1 MAKLLDVKDYK
12 VYYQTLKGQIKAVDG
27 VSFFVNSDEVF
38 GVAGESGCGKSTLGN
53 SLIYL
58 KAPMRYAGGNAVLDG
73 NDISKFTDDQMRRI
87 RFEKISI
94 IPQFAMDAMSPT
106 KKIKNIVVDLVREH
120 NKRMSEKE
128 IIDLTVERFK
138 MIGLSKNVVD
148 MYSIEL
154 SGGMKQRVVMV
165 ISTLLNPRLLIA
177 DEITSALDVSS
188 QKFSVEMLDEFKDKQ
203 FVSSVIFITHDISVL
218 YQIADR
224 IMIMYAGHVV
234 EIGNTEDIVSKPLHP
249 YTKLLIS
256 SLPKMG
262 IQFSQKRLKG
272 IPGYP
277 PNLLNPPTGCRFY
290 DRCPLRVDP
299 QKCQNEIPP
308 LVEYMPGRYIACW
321 AYTKGNDKNE

>member
-12 VYYQTLKGQIKAVDG
+12 VYYQTLKGQVKAVDG
-27 VSFFVNSDEVF
+27 VNFFVNADEIF

-58 KAPMRYAGGNAVLDG
+58 KAPMRYAGGSVVLDG
-73 NDISKFTDDQMRRI
+73 KEISRLPDEEMKKM

-120 NKRMSEKE
+120 DKKMAEKD
-128 IIDLTVERFK
+128 IIDLAVERFK
-138 MIGLSKNVVD
+138 MVGLSKNVID

-188 QKFSVEMLDEFKDKQ
+188 QKFSVEMLEEFKDKK

-224 IMIMYAGHVV
+224 IMIMYAGHIV

-262 IQFSQKRLKG
+262 VQFWQNRLTG

-277 PNLLNPPTGCRFY
+277 PNLLNPPAGCRFY

-299 QKCQNEIPP
+299 QKCKNEIPP
-308 LVEYMPGRYIACW
+308 LVEYMPGRYVACW
-321 AYTKGNDKNE
+321 AYTKGNDKNG

>member
-1 MAKLLDVKDYK
+1 
-12 VYYQTLKGQIKAVDG
+12 
-27 VSFFVNSDEVF
+27 
-38 GVAGESGCGKSTLGN
+38 
-53 SLIYL
+53 
-58 KAPMRYAGGNAVLDG
+58 MRYAGGNATLDG
-73 NDISKFTDDQMRRI
+73 NDISKFTEEQMQKV

-120 NKRMSEKE
+120 NKKMSERD
-128 IIDLTVERFK
+128 IIDLAIERFK
-138 MIGLSKNVVD
+138 MIGLSENVVD

-165 ISTLLNPRLLIA
+165 ISTLLNPKLLIA

-188 QKFSVEMLDEFKDKQ
+188 QKFSVEMLDEFKKRQ
-203 FVSSVIFITHDISVL
+203 FVLSIIFITHDISVL

-224 IMIMYAGHVV
+224 IMIMYAGHVA
-234 EIGNTEDIVSKPLHP
+234 EIANTQDIVSKPLHP

-262 IQFSQKRLKG
+262 TQFSERQLTG

-277 PNLLNPPTGCRFY
+277 PNLLNPPKGCRFY
-290 DRCPLRVDP
+290 DRCPL
-299 QKCQNEIPP
+299 
-308 LVEYMPGRYIACW
+308 
-321 AYTKGNDKNE
+321 

>member
-12 VYYQTLKGQIKAVDG
+12 IYYQTLKGKVRAVDG

-38 GVAGESGCGKSTLGN
+38 GIAGESGCGKSTLGN

-58 KAPMRYAGGNAVLDG
+58 KAPMLYAGGDAALDG
-73 NDISKFTDDQMRRI
+73 MDISKFTDEEMRKI

-106 KKIKNIVVDLVREH
+106 KRIKNIVVDLVREH
-120 NKRMSEKE
+120 KRISERD
-128 IIDLTVERFK
+128 IINLAIERFK
-138 MIGLSKNVVD
+138 MIGLSENVMD

-188 QKFSVEMLDEFKDKQ
+188 QKFAVEMLNEFKDKE

-224 IMIMYAGHVV
+224 IMILYAGHVV
-234 EIGNTEDIVSKPLHP
+234 EISGTEEIVSKPLHP

-262 IQFSQKRLKG
+262 IQFSEKRLTG

-277 PNLLNPPTGCRFY
+277 PNLLNPPKGCRFY
-290 DRCPLRVDP
+290 DRCPLRIDP

-308 LVEYMPGRYIACW
+308 LVKYAPGRYVACW
-321 AYTKGNDKNE
+321 AYTKGNDKNG

>member
-1 MAKLLDVKDYK
+1 MTKLLDVKDYK

-27 VSFFVNSDEVF
+27 VNFFVNTNEVF
-38 GVAGESGCGKSTLGN
+38 GIAGESGCGKSTLGN

-58 KAPMRYAGGNAVLDG
+58 RAPMRYAGGSAYIEEMN
-73 NDISKFTDDQMRRI
+73 ISKLTDEQMKKI

-106 KKIKNIVVDLVREH
+106 KRIKQIVVDLVREH
-120 NKRMSEKE
+120 DEKLSDEDVKELAVKRFEM
-128 IIDLTVERFK
+128 V
-138 MIGLSKNVVD
+138 GLSADVMN

-165 ISTLLNPRLLIA
+165 ISTLLNPKLLIA

-188 QKFSVEMLDEFKDKQ
+188 QKFSVEMLEEFKDKQ

-218 YQIADR
+218 YQISDR
-224 IMIMYAGHVV
+224 IMIMYAGLVA
-234 EIGNTEDIVSKPLHP
+234 EIASTEDIVSKPLHP
-249 YTKLLIS
+249 YTKLLIE

-262 IQFSQKRLKG
+262 IQFSEKKLTG

-277 PNLLNPPTGCRFY
+277 PNLLNPPKGCRFY
-290 DRCPLRVDP
+290 DRCPLRIDP

-308 LVEYMPGRYIACW
+308 LVEYTPGRYIACW
-321 AYTKGNDKNE
+321 AYTKGNDKNG

>member
-12 VYYQTLKGQIKAVDG
+12 IYYQTLKGKVRAVDG

-38 GVAGESGCGKSTLGN
+38 GIAGESGCGKSTLGN

-58 KAPMRYAGGNAVLDG
+58 KAPMLYAGGDAALDG
-73 NDISKFTDDQMRRI
+73 MDISKFTDEEMRKI

-106 KKIKNIVVDLVREH
+106 KRIKNIIIDLVREH
-120 NKRMSEKE
+120 KRISERD
-128 IIDLTVERFK
+128 IIDLAIERFK
-138 MIGLSKNVVD
+138 MVGLSESVMD

-188 QKFSVEMLDEFKDKQ
+188 QKFAVEMLNEFKDKQ

-224 IMIMYAGHVV
+224 IMILYAGHVV
-234 EIGNTEDIVSKPLHP
+234 EISGTEEIVSKPLHP

-262 IQFSQKRLKG
+262 IQFSEKRLTG

-277 PNLLNPPTGCRFY
+277 PNLLNPPKGCRFY
-290 DRCPLRVDP
+290 DRCPLRIDP

-308 LVEYMPGRYIACW
+308 LVEYTPGRYVACW
-321 AYTKGNDKNE
+321 AYTKGNDKNG